1 MSVLSGF
8 LLHNKIHASEF
19 FFSWFCLHFLSP
31 VSKRKFG
38 LLFFKPVDPESE
50 KVRLGNEMCKM
61 KHPIFI
67 KELET

>member
-8 LLHNKIHASEF
+8 LLYNKIHAGEL
-19 FFSWFCLHFLSP
+19 FFSLFCLHFLSP

>member
-8 LLHNKIHASEF
+8 LLYNKIHAGDF
-19 FFSWFCLHFLSP
+19 FFFVVLFAFSSP

-38 LLFFKPVDPESE
+38 LLFFEPVDPESK
-50 KVRLGNEMCKM
+50 KVRLGNEICKM